1 VLVLPVATVF
11 VEEVPMVVVLAL
23 LVVLVAAAVVVAD
36 DNGSVEDIVFEVV
49 VQVVVGPLTLRSR
62 ERNRSRGKCW
72 SGR

>member
-1 VLVLPVATVF
+1 
-11 VEEVPMVVVLAL
+11 L